1 VRKTPF
7 PLNENNP
14 FTKTGSGQTWGKHSK
29 KRCVLR
35 RRSTLC
41 MRCWSARSASGA
53 RNASFAMPFHTKN
66 NHFTKTGSSQT
77 IGKALKSKRDAFSC
91 RNEQI
96 LSLFGVS
103 DRLPEPQRPAA
114 STPYDFLV
122 SLGTEEVSHANVGS
136 NFLDHLSVTSAL
148 LASWGCDKHTVNAG
162 LFHSVYGTAAFDLFS
177 VPMGAVQRE
186 RIRGII
192 GAEAERVVFINC
204 AMVWKLPPLRR
215 QPLSRACLGKSSVL
229 NLKTQ
234 TKTLLFSTGTRLSGC
249 PSYQRLTQ
257 RYCSPSFSRWRRGA
271 GEGGGGWPRWFRL
284 AV

>member
-1 VRKTPF
+1 MKTILLPR
-7 PLNENNP
+7 
-14 FTKTGSGQTWGKHSK
+14 QARDKHGESAQ
-29 KRCVLR
+29 KRDAFCAGEAP
-35 RRSTLC
+35 C
-41 MRCWSARSASGA
+41 ACGAGA
-53 RNASFAMPFHTKN
+53 RAQRAVRETHLLQCHFILKT

-215 QPLSRACLGKSSVL
+215 QPLSRACLGKSSVFWL
-229 NLKTQ
+229 
-234 TKTLLFSTGTRLSGC
+234 
-249 PSYQRLTQ
+249 P
-257 RYCSPSFSRWRRGA
+257 
-271 GEGGGGWPRWFRL
+271 
-284 AV
+284 